1 MGLRLKLPE
10 NLADV
15 AQLEDVMTTP
25 SPELAADLAR
35 LSGDILILGV
45 GGKMGPTLARL
56 AKRAAP
62 DKRVVGVARFTEPGL
77 REKLEAWGVEGIPC
91 DLLDRDAIERLP
103 RIENVVFMA
112 GRKFG
117 SSGRE
122 DLTWAMNVMVP
133 AQVAEVFRTSRI
145 VAFSTACVY
154 PYVDVASGGA
164 TEALPAI
171 PPSGDYANSCVG
183 RERMFEYFSRKH
195 GTPGRYLRL
204 EYAIDMRYGVLHDV
218 ARKVFSGASIDLT
231 MGHVN
236 VIWQGDANSMALR
249 ALGQCTAPAS
259 ALNVS
264 GPETVSVRAL
274 AEAFGRHFQRPPV
287 LTGREAGTAWL
298 VSSAEAHRLFG
309 KPGVPLDTMI
319 AWQADWIARGG
330 ASLGKD
336 THFDTR
342 DGKY

>member
-1 MGLRLKLPE
+1 MRLPE
-10 NLADV
+10 KFTDV
-15 AQLEDVMTTP
+15 AHLEDVMTTP
-25 SPELAADLAR
+25 APELGADLNG

-45 GGKMGPTLARL
+45 GGKMGPTLTRL
-56 AKRAAP
+56 ARRAAP
-62 DKRVVGVARFTEPGL
+62 GKRVLGVARFTEPGL
-77 REKLEAWGVEGIPC
+77 RQKLEAWGVECIAC
-91 DLLDRDAIERLP
+91 DLLEHEAIERLP
-103 RIENVVFMA
+103 KIENVVFMA

-133 AQVAEVFRTSRI
+133 AQVAEAFRASRI

-154 PYVDVASGGA
+154 PYMDVASGGA
-164 TEALPAI
+164 TEAVPAI

-195 GTPGRYLRL
+195 GTRGRFLRL

-218 ARKVFSGASIDLT
+218 GRKVFAGTSIDLT

-236 VIWQGDANSMALR
+236 VIWQGDANAMPLR
-249 ALGQCTAPAS
+249 ALAPCTAPAS

-274 AEAFGRHFQRPPV
+274 AEAFGRHFNKAPV
-287 LTGREAGTAWL
+287 FTGKEAGTAWL
-298 VSSAEAHRLFG
+298 VNSAEAHRLFG
-309 KPGVPLDTMI
+309 RPSVPLDTMI
-319 AWQADWIARGG
+319 AWQANWIARGG

-336 THFDTR
+336 THFDAR

>member
-1 MGLRLKLPE
+1 MELPE
-10 NLADV
+10 RFADV
-15 AQLEDVMTTP
+15 AQLEDVMSTP
-25 SPELAADLAR
+25 APELGADLNHV
-35 LSGDILILGV
+35 SGDILILGV

-62 DKRVVGVARFTEPGL
+62 GKRVIGVARFSEPGL
-77 REKLEAWGVEGIPC
+77 REKLEAWGVECIAC
-91 DLLDRDAIERLP
+91 DLLERGEVERLP
-103 RIENVVFMA
+103 KIENVVFMA

-133 AQVAEVFRTSRI
+133 AQVAEHFRASRI

-164 TEALPAI
+164 TEATPTLP
-171 PPSGDYANSCVG
+171 PPGDYAWSCLG
-183 RERMFEYFSRKH
+183 RERMFDYGSRKY
-195 GTPGRYLRL
+195 GTRANLLRL

-218 ARKVFSGASIDLT
+218 GRKVHAGAAIDLT

-249 ALGQCTAPAS
+249 ALAHCTAPAS
-259 ALNVS
+259 ALNLS

-274 AEAFGRHFQRPPV
+274 AEAFGRHFGKTPV
-287 LTGREAGTAWL
+287 FTGKESGSAWL
-298 VSSAEAHRLFG
+298 VNSGEAHRLFG
-309 KPGVPLDTMI
+309 PPGVPLETMI

-336 THFDTR
+336 THFDAR

>member
-1 MGLRLKLPE
+1 MKYPE
-10 NLADV
+10 RFTDV
-15 AQLEDVMTTP
+15 AHLEDVMTTP
-25 SPELAADLAR
+25 TPGLVAELER
-35 LSGDILILGV
+35 LSGGILVLGV

-56 AKRAAP
+56 ARRAAP
-62 DKRVVGVARFTEPGL
+62 TKRVIGVARFTEPGL
-77 REKLEAWGVEGIPC
+77 RAQLESHGVECIAC
-91 DLLDRDAIERLP
+91 DLLERDAIERLP
-103 RIENVVFMA
+103 RVENVVFMA

-133 AQVAEVFRTSRI
+133 AQVAEVFRASRI

-154 PYVDVASGGA
+154 PYVDVDSGGA
-164 TEALPAI
+164 TEATPTLP
-171 PPSGDYANSCVG
+171 PPGDYAWSCLG
-183 RERMFEYFSRKH
+183 RERMFDYGSRKH
-195 GTPGRYLRL
+195 GTRGRLIRL

-218 ARKVFSGASIDLT
+218 ARKVHSGTPLDLT

-249 ALGQCTAPAS
+249 ALGACTSPAS
-259 ALNVS
+259 ALNLS
-264 GPETVSVRAL
+264 GAETVSVRAL
-274 AEAFGRHFQRPPV
+274 AEAFGRHFKREPV
-287 LTGREAGTAWL
+287 FTGKEAATAWL
-298 VSSAEAHRLFG
+298 VDSSEAHRLFG
-309 KPGVPLDTMI
+309 RPSVSLDTMI

>member
-1 MGLRLKLPE
+1 MKLPE
-10 NLADV
+10 RFTDV
-15 AQLEDVMTTP
+15 AHLEDLMTTP
-25 SPELAADLAR
+25 ARELEAELGR
-35 LSGDILILGV
+35 LPGDILILGV

-62 DKRVVGVARFTEPGL
+62 GKRVIGVARFSEPGL
-77 REKLEAWGVEGIPC
+77 RDKLEAWGVECIAC
-91 DLLDRDAIERLP
+91 DLLEREQIEGLP
-103 RIENVVFMA
+103 RSENVVFMA

-133 AQVAEVFRTSRI
+133 AQVAEVFRAARI

-164 TEALPAI
+164 TEAEPAI
-171 PPSGDYANSCVG
+171 PPAGDYANSCVG

-195 GTPGRYLRL
+195 GTRGRFLRL

-218 ARKVFSGASIDLT
+218 ARKVLAGASIDLT

-236 VIWQGDANSMALR
+236 LIWQGDANSMALR
-249 ALGQCTAPAS
+249 ALGHCTAPAS
-259 ALNVS
+259 ALNLS
-264 GPETVSVRAL
+264 GAQTLSVRAL
-274 AEAFGRHFQRPPV
+274 AEAFGRHFNKAPV
-287 LTGREAGTAWL
+287 FIGKEAGTAWL
-298 VSSAEAHRLFG
+298 VNSAEAQRLFG
-309 KPGVPLDTMI
+309 RPQVPLETMI

-330 ASLGKD
+330 ASLGKE
-336 THFDTR
+336 THFDSR